1 MLELGILKTFASE
14 THTAGVQL
22 VGSLTTYLD
31 DIAVATNIAPEAMI
45 TGNYVL
51 VAIPGGNP
59 RDACI
64 VASWPAGNSGIRDH
78 GELDGLADDDHSQY
92 LNVARHDITA
102 RHPLG
107 TVVPHE
113 SALNN
118 LGNVNA
124 PSPADDQALAWDA
137 ATSKWIAQT
146 LGGGGGGGAFYALA
160 DVTCIW
166 REWGHRVSSTPRTAT
181 VSSVSGD
188 VITLTANE
196 AYRFGEWG
204 ASPEYM
210 NAANVYIMIRNT
222 TRGEYAWVKASPASN
237 QLQVTA
243 AADIAAWVNGNAIS
257 TYALTGSPAY
267 RYTELDISGLI
278 PDGAT
283 MVFLKAQADDTGTIA
298 WATGLQLSKRG
309 LAGTTCEMGCQAPSI
324 LNSGYPVIPIQSNR
338 HIVVRDRATGVDT
351 LQLAVFVAAYIK

>member
-1 MLELGILKTFASE
+1 MLELGILKTWNS
-14 THTAGVQL
+14 TTCKAGVQL

-31 DIAVATNIAPEAMI
+31 DIAVATNIAPEAM
-45 TGNYVL
+45 TVGNYVL

-64 VASWPAGNSGIRDH
+64 VASWPAGSSGIRDH
-78 GELDGLADDDHSQY
+78 GDLDGLADDDHSQY
-92 LNVARHDITA
+92 LNVARHDLTA
-102 RHPLG
+102 RHTLG

-118 LGNVNA
+118 LGDVNV
-124 PSPADDQALAWDA
+124 PSPADDDVLYWDA
-137 ATSKWIAQT
+137 AASQWKCKQPS
-146 LGGGGGGGAFYALA
+146 GGSVDKRFYALA
-160 DVTCIW
+160 TVTCIW
-166 REWGHRVSSTPRTAT
+166 RAWGDKVSDTPRTAT
-181 VSSVSGD
+181 ISSISGD

-222 TRGEYAWVKASPASN
+222 TRGENAWVKARPAAN

-243 AADIAAWVNGNAIS
+243 AADIAAWVLNDVIS
-257 TYALTGSPAY
+257 TYSSAGSNY
-267 RYTELDISGLI
+267 EELDISPLI

-283 MVFLKAQADDTGTIA
+283 MVFLKTQCLDTGTIGY
-298 WATGLQLSKRG
+298 ATGLQASKQG
-309 LAGTTCEMGCQAPSI
+309 VSGTWCNTFCQVTDLLICAYPSI
-324 LNSGYPVIPIQSNR
+324 PVQSNR
-338 HIVVRDRATGVDT
+338 HINVRDRATGTDT
-351 LQLAVFVAAYIK
+351 LQHSINVVAYIK